1 MGRGSRWAAL
11 GGWLNDA
18 EAPHWVRPRPK
29 ASSQRADVLLA
40 LALSVLSVLLTG
52 LMQSFGGPLGESTY
66 SGIDYA
72 SAALM
77 PLSLLARRRY
87 PLWTLVI
94 ATILFL
100 VLSSLS
106 PPVATSWVFQACY
119 FSAIYTAVA
128 WSPTRRRTW
137 IVVGLVIAG
146 FLAMIALPW
155 FLSSPVESELQEKFH
170 GAQGPLDPLLA
181 YGLFSAL
188 VNIAYVCGAAAFG
201 RSSWKGALRRTR
213 LAGQART
220 IESQAKML
228 TRQAV
233 VEERLRLA
241 RDLHDSVGHHFTG
254 VGLQAA
260 GVRRILERSVQDGRI
275 AVDEEHASL
284 VRESLRAVE
293 DSTREGIGEL
303 QTVLGVLRAE
313 DEEWEPETTRPEA
326 FRDLPALV
334 ARFEDLGLTIR
345 VWVSGEGGTAYGEVE
360 DHPLDNVRQALYL
373 MIQEAL
379 NNVLKHSTAR
389 EAKLE
394 IVSRSAA
401 EELEVRVTD
410 PGPARLDTDP
420 RLVSSNGVG
429 LRGVEERVVA
439 LGGHCSYGPREKH
452 SGWTTSF
459 TIPWPIMSEL
469 DGEDSP

>member
-1 MGRGSRWAAL
+1 MRRGSRWVTL
-11 GGWLNDA
+11 GGWLNDP
-18 EAPHWVRPRPK
+18 EAPQWERPRPS

-40 LALSVLSVLLTG
+40 LALSALSVLLTG

-66 SGIDYA
+66 SAIDYV

-77 PLSLLARRRY
+77 PLSLLLRRRY

-94 ATILFL
+94 STALFL
-100 VLSSLS
+100 VLSNLS

-128 WSPTRRRTW
+128 WSPKRRRTW
-137 IVVGLVIAG
+137 IVVGLVIVG
-146 FLAMIALPW
+146 FLGMICVPW
-155 FLSSPVESELQEKFH
+155 FLSSPVESDLKQKFD
-170 GAQGPLDPLLA
+170 GAQGPLDPLVA
-181 YGLFSAL
+181 YALFSAL
-188 VNIAYVCGAAAFG
+188 INIAYVCGAAAFG
-201 RSSWKGALRRTR
+201 RSSWKGALRRVR

-220 IESQAKML
+220 IESQARQL

-260 GVRRILERSVQDGRI
+260 GVRRILERSVEGDRI
-275 AVDEEHASL
+275 AVEADQARL
-284 VRESLRAVE
+284 IRESLRAVE

-313 DEEWEPETTRPEA
+313 DEGWEPETARPEV
-326 FRDLPALV
+326 FRDLPALLT
-334 ARFEDLGLTIR
+334 RFEDLGLTIR
-345 VWVSGEGGTAYGEVE
+345 VWVSGEGGTAYGDLE
-360 DHPLDNVRQALYL
+360 DHPLREVRQALYL
-373 MIQEAL
+373 MVQEAL

-394 IVSRSAA
+394 LVSRSVD
-401 EELEVRVTD
+401 EELEVRVID
-410 PGPARLDTDP
+410 PGPARRATDP
-420 RLVSSNGVG
+420 GLVSSNGMG
-429 LRGVEERVVA
+429 LRGVEERVTA
-439 LGGHCSYGPREKH
+439 LGGRCSFGPNEKH

-459 TIPWPIMSEL
+459 VIPWPVMAARETEAAS
-469 DGEDSP
+469 